1 MLIRFSK
8 IKPGRTRLLC
18 ATAIGFVLAFTGC
31 AHVTC
36 NECTYG
42 ELTLAS
48 SEHTSSSQPPFP
60 ALKYAYNP
68 VDSAYRHV
76 YLEGDGNAWHKGRV
90 PSVNP
95 TSRQKLALKL
105 MLLDDNDS
113 LYLNR
118 PCYGYKAMPEPCS
131 SRWWT
136 NARYSEAIVD
146 AMSEAL
152 DGLQAQLGPK
162 PLVLIGHSG
171 GGALAVLLAQR
182 RSDVQGVITL
192 AGNLAPHQWAKHH
205 GYLPLEGSL
214 TPAPQNLP
222 EAILQWHFA
231 GVEDSNVPPMLIESA
246 LQGATGAEFNTV
258 KGNHTCCWH
267 KHWSLILEQ
276 LDAAFSDAPASAD
289 DITHK

>member
-1 MLIRFSK
+1 MPIRFSK
-8 IKPGRTRLLC
+8 LKPGRMGLLC
-18 ATAIGFVLAFTGC
+18 ALAIWFALAIAGC
-31 AHVTC
+31 AHVSCSEC
-36 NECTYG
+36 NYG
-42 ELTLAS
+42 EFTLAS
-48 SEHTSSSQPPFP
+48 SEQAGIAQPPFP
-60 ALKYAYNP
+60 PLKYAHQTA
-68 VDSAYRHV
+68 DSAYRHV

-118 PCYGYKAMPEPCS
+118 PCYGYKAMPKPCS
-131 SRWWT
+131 NTWWT

-146 AMSEAL
+146 TMSEAL
-152 DGLQAQLGPK
+152 DGLQAQLGQK

-214 TPAPQNLP
+214 TPAPKKLP
-222 EAILQWHFA
+222 AAILQWHFA
-231 GVEDSNVPPMLIESA
+231 GVEDSNVPRVLIESA
-246 LQGATGAEFNTV
+246 LQGATGAEFKSI

-267 KHWSLILEQ
+267 KHWPSILEQ
-276 LDAAFSDAPASAD
+276 LDAALAHTSSAAD